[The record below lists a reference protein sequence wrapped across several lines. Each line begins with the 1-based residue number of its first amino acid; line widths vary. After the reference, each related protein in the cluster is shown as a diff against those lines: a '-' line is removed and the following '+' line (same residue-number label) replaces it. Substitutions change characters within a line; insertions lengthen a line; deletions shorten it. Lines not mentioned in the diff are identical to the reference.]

1 MSLLEIRKKGTRLFS
16 SFCYFYWR
24 WSIKICRRGFILLTP
39 NQESLEKKDKT
50 FFQFILTT
58 YRQWTINSS
67 PQRLKNVIGLHLLD
81 SPMTKMSHQN
91 QSSEYYY
98 DVKKVSSW
106 ILWIFMIWMVDQ
118 SRGESLQRWAHSS
131 HTRQDCTYKTAS
143 DWQRRLPLI
152 SQLVHMQ
159 HNRYHVNQAAKAT
172 PYFVTSN
179 GYPPRRILKKK
190 KARVVEVLSIK
201 AHQKSFSFVI
211 AE

>member
-91 QSSEYYY
+91 QSSEYIITTS
-98 DVKKVSSW
+98 KKLAHEYSWFQWLTNHAVS
-106 ILWIFMIWMVDQ
+106 LCK
-118 SRGESLQRWAHSS
+118 GG
-131 HTRQDCTYKTAS
+131 HT
-143 DWQRRLPLI
+143 
-152 SQLVHMQ
+152 
-159 HNRYHVNQAAKAT
+159 
-172 PYFVTSN
+172 
-179 GYPPRRILKKK
+179 RRILDKIAHTKPLLIGK
-190 KARVVEVLSIK
+190 GGSLWSRSSSTCSTTDTMSIK
-201 AHQKSFSFVI
+201 PPKPRLILSLLMDTLHGESWRRKKPGWSKFCQ
-211 AE
+211 